1 MLQGAAVTDRFP
13 YPENDPTRGAFRVT
27 QQEYDRYTSQ
37 PVRQVR
43 FDGATTVRQ
52 YIETV
57 AGSSYQSR
65 ELGRALQVYDR
76 MLDEQKCVIFLALAG
91 AMVPAG
97 LRSLLVD
104 MIDNRLIDGIVSTGA
119 NIIHDIVE
127 TIGQPHYRIDPTR
140 VSDAKLGELKLNRVY
155 DTVMPEDGFIR
166 AEHIVLDLFGEMKQ
180 GYPYT
185 TREFLH
191 ELGTML
197 VEKGIARDRGM
208 VTTVARERLPFYCPA
223 IADSELGIDMLY
235 GRWQRGQNIVIDTI
249 ADIGESS
256 DVIWEAF
263 LAGGQVGVITV
274 GGGTPRNFI
283 QQTAPC
289 LDCAGRPYP
298 GHKYAIGITTDV
310 PFWGGLSGS
319 TFEEAESWRKYND
332 PVHATVRADATIVL
346 PMLYAAQ
353 KERIARG
360 WRRRTL
366 PRVEYLGEMNQVKV
380 TFEGTE
386 SS

>member
-1 MLQGAAVTDRFP
+1 
-13 YPENDPTRGAFRVT
+13 VT
-27 QQEYDRYTSQ
+27 QQEYERYTSRPISQ
-37 PVRQVR
+37 IR
-43 FDGATTVRQ
+43 FDGATSVRSF
-52 YIETV
+52 IETM
-57 AGSSYQSR
+57 AGSSYQVR
-65 ELGRALQVYDR
+65 ELGRALDVYDR
-76 MLDEQKCVIFLALAG
+76 MLSEERCVIFLALAG

-97 LRSLLVD
+97 MRSLLVD
-104 MIDNRLIDGIVSTGA
+104 LIESRLVDGIVSTGA

-127 TIGQPHYRIDPTR
+127 TIGQPHFRIDPTR
-140 VSDAKLGELKLNRVY
+140 VSDATLGELKLNRVY
-155 DTVMPEDGFIR
+155 DTVMPEEGFIT
-166 AEHIVLDLFGEMKQ
+166 AEHIVLDLLGEMKQ
-180 GYPYT
+180 GHPYT

-191 ELGTML
+191 ELGTLL
-197 VEKGIARDRGM
+197 VERGHARDKGM
-208 VTTVARERLPFYCPA
+208 VTTMARERLPFFCPA

-235 GRWQRGQNIVIDTI
+235 GRWQRGQNVVIDTI

-256 DVIWEAF
+256 DVVWETH
-263 LAGGQVGVITV
+263 LAGGQVAVITV

-353 KERIARG
+353 KERIAQG
-360 WRRRTL
+360 FRRPSL
-366 PRVEYLGEMNQVKV
+366 PRFSYGADGDIGVEFVP
-380 TFEGTE
+380 TT
-386 SS
+386 

>member
-1 MLQGAAVTDRFP
+1 M
-13 YPENDPTRGAFRVT
+13 T
-27 QQEYDRYTSQ
+27 QQDYQRYTSQ
-37 PVRQVR
+37 PVAQMRFEGETSVR
-43 FDGATTVRQ
+43 R
-52 YIETV
+52 YIETI

-65 ELGRALQVYDR
+65 ELGRALHVYDR
-76 MLDEQKCVIFLALAG
+76 MLDEEQCTIFLALAG

-97 LRSLLVD
+97 MRTLIRDL
-104 MIDNRLIDGIVSTGA
+104 IEHRLIDGIVSTGA

-140 VSDAKLGELKLNRVY
+140 VSDATLGELKLNRVY
-155 DTVMPEDGFIR
+155 DTVMPEEGFVR
-166 AEHIVLDLFGEMKQ
+166 AEHLVLDLFGEMRQ

-191 ELGTML
+191 ELGTLL
-197 VEKGIARDRGM
+197 VQRGLAKERGM
-208 VTTVARERLPFYCPA
+208 VTTMAERGLPFYCPA
-223 IADSELGIDMLY
+223 LADSELGIDLLY
-235 GRWQRGQNIVIDTI
+235 GRWQRGQNLLIDTI
-249 ADIGESS
+249 ADVGESS
-256 DVIWEAF
+256 EVIWQTH

-298 GHKYAIGITTDV
+298 GHKFAVGITTDV

-353 KERIARG
+353 MERIAGGFKRK
-360 WRRRTL
+360 TL
-366 PRVEYLGEMNQVKV
+366 PRFAFGEGGAVAVE
-380 TFEGTE
+380 FEILEDTH
-386 SS
+386 